1 MRKCKSAKWK
11 WERLEPV
18 INVGTSI
25 PALGMDTE
33 VEENCPKTPPGSA
46 QQQSPGQCLT
56 PPVPPSSP
64 AGCRL
69 LVPPLPAKRSSGL
82 MGSCSAGAQET
93 WVRDLAG
100 RAKGGA
106 KQWKNGLKGKEDE
119 EGKVTRKG
127 AKAVAP
133 LLPPLPGEVPHR
145 GRSRL
150 CSSQQEALD
159 PAELL
164 QRSMHVNQPDRQRG
178 EKQGG

>member
-1 MRKCKSAKWK
+1 M
-11 WERLEPV
+11 

-82 MGSCSAGAQET
+82 MGSCSAGAQE
-93 WVRDLAG
+93 AG
-100 RAKGGA
+100 GDMG
-106 KQWKNGLKGKEDE
+106 QG
-119 EGKVTRKG
+119 
-127 AKAVAP
+127 
-133 LLPPLPGEVPHR
+133 PGRESKRRNEAMEKWAERER
-145 GRSRL
+145 G
-150 CSSQQEALD
+150 
-159 PAELL
+159 
-164 QRSMHVNQPDRQRG
+164 
-178 EKQGG
+178 